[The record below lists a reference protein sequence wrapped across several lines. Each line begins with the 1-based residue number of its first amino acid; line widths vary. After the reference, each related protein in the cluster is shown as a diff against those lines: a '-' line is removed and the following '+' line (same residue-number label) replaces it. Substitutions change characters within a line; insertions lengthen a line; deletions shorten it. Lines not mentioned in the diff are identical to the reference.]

1 MANSILEAT
10 GADPATLVAGRD
22 TKAMDMM
29 GKEYTK
35 QSLEFY
41 RAVLPC
47 DEKELKFLLMKIFH
61 HLQLLFVTSNTRGK
75 FKTYAINLAFQ
86 RALIDIANDFNM
98 TNSIHDFLIKGGF
111 SKKRIYRVSDLRK
124 FSDYARILGYKD
136 NKRYKPDKL
145 ISFVLP
151 VGWLVDYLLIEKAVL
166 PHGADMKLRD
176 ADYILD
182 DERYIPPEVKEAY
195 DQALY
200 WEIEEFR
207 SDYSEK
213 PIR

>member
-1 MANSILEAT
+1 
-10 GADPATLVAGRD
+10 
-22 TKAMDMM
+22 MDVM
-29 GKEYTK
+29 GQEYTE
-35 QSLEFY
+35 QSLQFY
-41 RAVLPC
+41 RAALPC
-47 DEKELKFLLMKIFH
+47 DEKEMKFLLMKLFH
-61 HLQLLFVTSNTRGK
+61 HLQLLSVTSNSGGK
-75 FKTYAINLAFQ
+75 FKTYAINSAIQ
-86 RALIDIANDFNM
+86 RALINLAGDFNL

-151 VGWLVDYLLIEKAVL
+151 VGWLVDYNLVEKPIL

-182 DERYIPPEVKEAY
+182 NERYIPPEIKEAY

-200 WEIEEFR
+200 WEIVEFQ